1 MNKCSSFVHLITISF
16 FVSHPLSAQTELP
29 QARIVNLS
37 VDPEQVLVLHVR
49 PGYVSSVRMLEEV
62 SSVVLGDP
70 GSFKAE
76 HSEGE
81 PQLVFFKTT
90 AAKPAHTNALITTK
104 GGREISLSLVSQG
117 KTDHGDVVD
126 YVLNCERP
134 RSFLIP
140 SSQSS
145 FVVGDTKNVV
155 PDDPPASAS
164 LEKQAAI
171 EKTAAMKEQQLVRVG
186 WLENPHWEGKRLRVA
201 VGQTSAKEQQMSVP
215 FMVLNA
221 SGRTIEVLPPQ
232 IRLAGMSK
240 GKHQKPIKAEPVAI
254 KDYQMTA
261 RRLAPGARAEGL
273 VVFERPSF
281 KESNERLL
289 LAVAQAEE
297 VDHPVLT
304 PIDFVAPIG
313 GGAQ

>member
-1 MNKCSSFVHLITISF
+1 MNKCSSLVHLITISF
-16 FVSHPLSAQTELP
+16 FVSHPLSAQIELP

-90 AAKPAHTNALITTK
+90 AAKPAQTNALITTK

-140 SSQSS
+140 SFQSS

-164 LEKQAAI
+164 LEK
-171 EKTAAMKEQQLVRVG
+171 TAAMKEQQLVRVEG
-186 WLENPHWEGKRLRVA
+186 LENPHWEGKRLRVA
-201 VGQTSAKEQQMSVP
+201 VGQTSEKGQQMSVP
-215 FMVLNA
+215 FAVLNA

-254 KDYQMTA
+254 KDYRMTA

-281 KESNERLL
+281 KQSNERIL